1 MVGRNERGISY
12 GLIPRPDGLQCH
24 GLEWA
29 IVVALLAVMLRFPFC
44 GTAQELDAVVTKQS
58 RSPTRIADEI
68 ADPAERKAYLEFFKK
83 HSPAETAAL
92 AEVFLAKYP
101 TSWELSQI
109 YAIAARALI
118 NLNRYSEAL
127 DYARRSLALYPED
140 PLLLVPIANVQA
152 QMQDTSG
159 AEQSAEEALIDLDR
173 FTRPASVSERDW
185 PALRRNLKAS
195 AYFALARAKTDE
207 ALGSRDLSQRSKLL
221 HEAHSNLVQAQ
232 EFNPK
237 DAEIVYLLALVDLA
251 LGKPREAA
259 LGFAKAAR
267 EGSPLRLKA
276 MDHLE
281 KLYSTSLQKSSFS
294 FQDYLKG
301 LHAQAQAEARASRPQ
316 NQPSSVPLPGY
327 AGSQACRYC
336 HANIYE
342 AWTHT
347 GMARMLRPYRPE
359 NVIGDFTVHNTF
371 YGGDRVLLENGTLQ
385 VIPGKNRWLFA
396 RMFIRH
402 GRHYFATRDFDGHWR
417 TYPVD
422 YTIGSKWEQGYATR
436 LPDGEIQ
443 VFPIQYNVRLRSWVD
458 FWQFID
464 PPGSPRAD
472 LHQWGKMGVWTNY
485 QVNCAVCHTSQ
496 LRNPAGKDFAP
507 QGLVF
512 REPGI
517 DCEMCHGP
525 CARHVAAMMKGQP
538 YPKGPLDPPVD
549 FDKINAGDFLAI
561 CSQCHMQSAVREPGP
576 HGELNYSTQGEFFE
590 RYQSRP
596 YDEFSH
602 LGFYKDGRFRQ
613 TTFIVEALMRSKCYR
628 KGRVTC
634 GNCHEVHG
642 SNAPANPT
650 SLKFPKESNLMCT
663 QCHAALKDRVALV
676 RHTHHAVGSEGS
688 RCVSCHMPRIMNAL
702 LFEARTHRIDD
713 IPNADNTLRF
723 GQQESPNA
731 CLLCHQD
738 RDAQWV
744 KQQLMAWNLLVGG
757 KALR

>member
-1 MVGRNERGISY
+1 MVGRDERGISY
-12 GLIPRPDGLQCH
+12 GLTPRPVGMRGN
-24 GLEWA
+24 GLERRIA
-29 IVVALLAVMLRFPFC
+29 IALLAFMLGFPFC

-68 ADPAERKAYLEFFKK
+68 ADPAERKAYLELFKK
-83 HSPAETAAL
+83 HPPAETAAL
-92 AEVFLAKYP
+92 AEAFLAKYP
-101 TSWELSQI
+101 TSWELGQI

-118 NLNRYSEAL
+118 DLNHYSEAL

-140 PLLLVPIANVQA
+140 PLLLVPVANVQA
-152 QMQDTSG
+152 QVQDVSG
-159 AEQSAEEALIDLDR
+159 AEQSAQEALIDLDR

-185 PALRRNLKAS
+185 PVLRRNLKAS
-195 AYFALARAKTDE
+195 AYFALARAETDE
-207 ALGSRDLSQRSKLL
+207 ALGSRDLSQRARLL
-221 HEAHSNLVQAQ
+221 REAHSNLAQAR
-232 EFNPK
+232 ELNPK

-259 LGFAKAAR
+259 LGFAEAAQ
-267 EGSPLRLKA
+267 EGSPLRSKA
-276 MDHLE
+276 TERLE
-281 KLYSTSLQKSSFS
+281 KLYAALPSKSSFS
-294 FQDYLKG
+294 FQDYLKS
-301 LHAQAQAEARASRPQ
+301 LRAQAQAETRASQPR
-316 NQPSSVPLPGY
+316 NQTSSVPLPGY
-327 AGSQACRYC
+327 AGSQSCRYC

-347 GMARMLRPYRPE
+347 GMARMFRPYRPE

-371 YGGDRVLLENGTLQ
+371 YGGDQAFLENGTLQ

-396 RMFIRH
+396 RMSIRH
-402 GRHYFATRDFDGHWR
+402 GRHYFETRDYDGRWR

-436 LPDGEIQ
+436 LPDGGIQ
-443 VFPIQYNVRLRSWVD
+443 VFPIQYNVRLKSWVD

-496 LRNPAGKDFAP
+496 LRNPTGEDFAT

-512 REPGI
+512 REPGV

-538 YPKGPLDPPVD
+538 YPKGALDPPVD
-549 FDKINAGDFLAI
+549 FERISARDFLAI

-590 RYQSRP
+590 RYRSRP

-613 TTFIVEALMRSKCYR
+613 TTFIVEALMRSECYR
-628 KGRVTC
+628 KGNVTC
-634 GNCHEVHG
+634 ADCHDVHG
-642 SNAPANPT
+642 PNAQANPT

-663 QCHAALKDRVALV
+663 QCHTALKDRVALA
-676 RHTHHAVGSEGS
+676 RHTHHAAGSEGS

-723 GQQESPNA
+723 GQRESPNA

-744 KQQLMAWNLLVGG
+744 KQQLVAWNPSPGG